1 MNKDMKV
8 KAWWLMRVG
17 LLLAVVLAGSAGCE
31 RPAECD
37 KLEVVCADELQNE
50 IFTHKWN
57 QETDPR
63 KDKLFSEARIVNFFQ
78 ATNANQKIKFDTDLY
93 DFQTTCVYEN
103 GDPGDSFEQF
113 VPEGIRFLVTLKA
126 LLVKCQIKVSDKN
139 PLLGTSQTYEFC
151 ASLKSKSIKC
161 SEFKQKPVQLSKDS
175 AAEIA
180 VNVSCLR
187 LTYREIEK
195 EIDTAKGKAKIVW
208 GDMTWV
214 VNAAGRSYDMVGAP
228 SVSGFHY
235 AEPSGPF
242 VSGKGAVDEMLGPT
256 ASKSKPVTFLASNQA
271 AELRLPV
278 RWPYG
283 KLVNVDQS
291 NENVLQAG
299 WYVAF
304 DKTGKAVNIGCS
316 IKQNK
321 LAGILDTALKSKPVG
336 DQTVHIFFN
345 ENAPKGQLGGDHGW
359 CYGLT
364 KDGAAPL
371 FKPHST
377 ALTGEPCS
385 AL

>member
-31 RPAECD
+31 RPPECD
-37 KLEVVCADELQNE
+37 KPKVVCADELQTTTETISGNQSVF
-50 IFTHKWN
+50 FTTGDEN
-57 QETDPR
+57 IPYDP
-63 KDKLFSEARIVNFFQ
+63 A
-78 ATNANQKIKFDTDLY
+78 LY
-93 DFQTTCVYEN
+93 DTQATCVYEN
-103 GDPGDSFEQF
+103 GDKGVALVNPYMG
-113 VPEGIRFLVTLKA
+113 GIAVLTKLKDLV
-126 LLVKCQIKVSDKN
+126 VKCEIKVSDKPN
-139 PLLGTSQTYEFC
+139 TQLGTSQTYEFC
-151 ASLKSKSIKC
+151 ASLGSNSQKC
-161 SEFKQKPVQLSKDS
+161 SEFKQAPVKLSKDS

-242 VSGKGAVDEMLGPT
+242 VSGKGAVDEMLGLA
-256 ASKSKPVTFLASNQA
+256 ASKSKPVTFLASNKA

-321 LAGILDTALKSKPVG
+321 LAGILDTALKFKPFG

-345 ENAPKGQLGGDHGW
+345 ENAPKGQLVGDHGW

-377 ALTGEPCS
+377 KLTGQPCI